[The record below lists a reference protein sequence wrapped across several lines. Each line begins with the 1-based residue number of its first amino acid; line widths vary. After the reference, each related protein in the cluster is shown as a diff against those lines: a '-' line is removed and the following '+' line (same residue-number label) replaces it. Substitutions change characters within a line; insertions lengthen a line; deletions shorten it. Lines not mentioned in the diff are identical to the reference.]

1 MSNRNNVKVDT
12 FDGPYVRD
20 GGRLSHALRSA
31 WSSSHGRWCPTRYTV
46 TLPHTKVN
54 HHFQNT
60 APNVQYW
67 QTFHALAT
75 VTCEERFRVTR
86 STSTEGHHDLAS
98 PISATQRERR
108 QPLQRRFPSPTTFSL
123 AFAEFRGWSSRT
135 NRGPHRHNP
144 PCCDLCTVAEQA
156 ALCNFTTSSRPSVA
170 IR

>member
-1 MSNRNNVKVDT
+1 MSNRNKVDT
-12 FDGPYVRD
+12 FDGPCVRH
-20 GGRLSHALRSA
+20 GGRFNLSHALRSE
-31 WSSSHGRWCPTRYTV
+31 WTSSHGRWCPTCYTV

-54 HHFQNT
+54 HRFQNT
-60 APNVQYW
+60 APIVQY
-67 QTFHALAT
+67 FHALAT

-86 STSTEGHHDLAS
+86 TRSTSKGIMISPPPSQRLSVSRGNLCRDAS
-98 PISATQRERR
+98 HLP
-108 QPLQRRFPSPTTFSL
+108 
-123 AFAEFRGWSSRT
+123 FAEFRGWSNRT